1 MDTRGKK
8 PDIRYMYNSFMY
20 IKKFKTNIN
29 VKFLQCWTKRW
40 LIWET
45 KLEFVYLM
53 NFARDF
59 YYENKVIQIIGST
72 LYLSQNYI
80 WQWMLIIIWYE
91 IQSMFLIYLLP
102 FIYIFIREKPGFIH
116 WIKVISLTGCYF
128 YTENIKSVIFTVK

>member
-1 MDTRGKK
+1 M
-8 PDIRYMYNSFMY
+8 
-20 IKKFKTNIN
+20 
-29 VKFLQCWTKRW
+29 KFLQCWTKRW

-91 IQSMFLIYLLP
+91 IQSMFLIYLSP
-102 FIYIFIREKPGFIH
+102 FIYIFIREKTGFYPLNKSDIFNRLLFSH
-116 WIKVISLTGCYF
+116 WKYQKCYF
-128 YTENIKSVIFTVK
+128 HSEIMFKLLWRHVMHCTQCIKFERNIF

>member
-1 MDTRGKK
+1 
-8 PDIRYMYNSFMY
+8 MYNSFMY

-29 VKFLQCWTKRW
+29 VKFLQCWTKRR

-102 FIYIFIREKPGFIH
+102 FIYIFIREKTGFIH

-128 YTENIKSVIFTVK
+128 HTENIKSVIFTVK

>member
-8 PDIRYMYNSFMY
+8 TDIRYMYNLFMY

-45 KLEFVYLM
+45 ISNEFRQEFLLRKQR
-53 NFARDF
+53 F
-59 YYENKVIQIIGST
+59 QIIGST

-116 WIKVISLTGCYF
+116 WIKVISLTGCYCH
-128 YTENIKSVIFTVK
+128 TENIKSVIFTVK